1 MVRKSTKLRT
11 IREIIKVY
19 NKKTEPKL
27 KKWLNGSAEYGFTT
41 SRNNNIFRSIG
52 IIPRVLRKIDN
63 SIPESNFFGVKT
75 SSPFLIAPMGGISQF
90 NKKAEHII
98 SEGAEKMKI
107 PFFFP
112 NNSSY
117 LLSEINPKQKKKYLF
132 RSLYLDA
139 DLDYC
144 KKNIEESEKYK
155 CKAIAI
161 TVDSPIRPVSYNKT
175 DTGHDSRKHY
185 KKFGLKRP
193 KKNPNFTAPLNW
205 KVIEYIKKITDT
217 PIILKGIL
225 SKEDVKIAES
235 LNVEGIWISNHG
247 GRNLETDITSIEV
260 IEDIKNIL
268 TKKTKLILDGGI
280 RTGSDMFKALALG
293 ADFVAIGRPI
303 IYALTADREI
313 GVNRILE
320 LFSHEFKSTMRIC
333 GCKNISDINNNYIV
347 NRLKNAKDI
356 F

>member
-1 MVRKSTKLRT
+1 MVRRSIKLRT
-11 IREIIKVY
+11 IREIIKAY
-19 NKKTEPKL
+19 NEKTEPKL
-27 KKWLNGSAEYGFTT
+27 RKWLNGSAEYGYTS
-41 SRNNNIFRSIG
+41 SRNKNIFRSIG
-52 IIPRVLRKIDN
+52 IIPRVLREIDSSN
-63 SIPESNFFGVKT
+63 SESDFFGVKT

-98 SEGAEKMKI
+98 SEGAEKIKI
-107 PFFFP
+107 PYFFP

-117 LLSEINPKQKKKYLF
+117 LLSEMNPKLKKKYLF
-132 RSLYLDA
+132 RSLYLDS

-144 KKNIEESEKYK
+144 KKNIEEAEKYK

-161 TVDSPIRPVSYNKT
+161 TVDSPVRPVSYNKT
-175 DTGHDSRKHY
+175 DTGHDARKHY
-185 KKFGLKRP
+185 KKFGLKTP
-193 KKNPNFTAPLNW
+193 KKNSKLATPLNW
-205 KVIEYIKKITDT
+205 KTIEHIKKITNT

-225 SKEDVKIAES
+225 SKEDAKIAES
-235 LNVEGIWISNHG
+235 LNIEGIWVSNHG

-260 IEDIKNIL
+260 IEEIRNVL

-280 RTGSDMFKALALG
+280 RTGTDIFKTLALG

-303 IYALTADREI
+303 IYALTADRKV
-313 GVNRILE
+313 GVDRILE

-333 GCKNISDINNNYIV
+333 GCKSTNDINSNYII
-347 NRLKNAKDI
+347 NGLKNAKDI